1 MSNSIFDLEQQI
13 LKCWNITDDLDML
26 YKHFGDSPK
35 FSGLSAEAEDEMLN
49 LLLGFKATYDLRF
62 EQMWKTFEK
71 VCREYH
77 KRGRGDVRNDT

>member
-1 MSNSIFDLEQQI
+1 MNSIFDLEQQI

-26 YKHFGDSPK
+26 YEHFGDNPK
-35 FSGLSAEAEDEMLN
+35 FSGLSAEAENEMLN

-62 EQMWKTFEK
+62 EQMWKTFDK

-77 KRGRGDVRNDT
+77 RR

>member
-77 KRGRGDVRNDT
+77 RR